1 MKVAVGG
8 TFEGLH
14 AGHVKLLKKALE
26 LGDEIIIGV
35 TSDQFVEKMGKKIET
50 PYLDR
55 ILRVKE
61 KIDEIAQKSFRFY
74 ITMLDD
80 PYGPVLKEDVDFIV
94 VSPES
99 FKNALKANILRKKI
113 GFKPMNIYVI
123 NFVKAETGSKISSS
137 DIRKGKILPNGKSV
151 KLKVKT

>member
-1 MKVAVGG
+1 
-8 TFEGLH
+8 
-14 AGHVKLLKKALE
+14 
-26 LGDEIIIGV
+26 
-35 TSDQFVEKMGKKIET
+35 MGKKIET

-74 ITMLDD
+74 IAMLDD

>member
-74 ITMLDD
+74 IAMLDD

>member
-1 MKVAVGG
+1 VKVAVGG